1 MIMNNVMDYFGAR
14 YYSSELSIWLS
25 VDPLSVM
32 YPSTSPYMYVRGNP
46 IMLVDPDG
54 RSDSKFG
61 KWLKNIFKGEKQD
74 PIKQRYKISGP
85 TITATKTKQPV
96 KKDGYIKTKFK
107 QFISWLDNSHPFNEK
122 GYGDPYYGAQKSGDP
137 ISNRN
142 GDAGEMQTM
151 PGGLIEINWPF
162 KNGSSTQK
170 DNPMLPYMLKYN
182 NPIPKEL
189 VPPSANQPQDILNYT
204 NGYGNNLTRDSA
216 RIYKNGKDTLW
227 RTDRN
232 GFPIDTYTRHRKPNH
247 AYQWE

>member
-1 MIMNNVMDYFGAR
+1 MTLSRNIDLHYFGAR
-14 YYSSELSIWLS
+14 YYSSDLSIWLS
-25 VDPLSVM
+25 VDPLASK

-46 IMLVDPDG
+46 VMLIDPDG

-85 TITATKTKQPV
+85 TITATRTKTPI

-107 QFISWLDNSHPFNEK
+107 QFTSWLDNSHPFNED

-151 PGGLIEINWPF
+151 PGGLIEIDWPF
-162 KNGSSTQK
+162 KNESSTQK
-170 DNPMLPYMLKYN
+170 DNSMIPYMHKIN

-189 VPPSANQPQDILNYT
+189 VPQSSKRTQKDPNEKIWIPYSSRQSDGSVVGGMSLEF
-204 NGYGNNLTRDSA
+204 RKDSL
-216 RIYKNGKDTLW
+216 RFVNS
-227 RTDRN
+227 
-232 GFPIDTYTRHRKPNH
+232 RK
-247 AYQWE
+247 